1 MKEIKQA
8 GPIRCLFCLEVA
20 IIYRARITI
29 EYGPPMNPANRLKA
43 SGLPLFFKIANP
55 GEVEIDGPED
65 RLREYRA

>member
-1 MKEIKQA
+1 
-8 GPIRCLFCLEVA
+8 
-20 IIYRARITI
+20 
-29 EYGPPMNPANRLKA
+29 MNPANRLKA